1 MRKHVIVFG
10 APGSG
15 KGTQSKLIAEA
26 FNFHQMSTG
35 DLLRAEVAAKSQIGK
50 QCEAIIA
57 QGKFPDNSIIFK
69 LVESFI
75 EKVDSTSGILYDGFP
90 RTIDQAEFLLELLK
104 SKGEEVSH
112 IINVLVDKTE
122 LLKRIL
128 GRFTCLQCGAIYNEY
143 FKPTKV
149 ENICDN
155 CGASE
160 FNKRADD
167 SEETLKQ
174 RLTLYEDAT
183 APILDYFA
191 EQGFQTVVVDGM
203 QSVDDVFHQIKNIL

>member
-1 MRKHVIVFG
+1 MKKHVIVFG

-26 FNFHQMSTG
+26 YNFQQMSTG
-35 DLLRAEVAAKSQIGK
+35 DLLRAEVAKGSDIGK
-50 QCEAIIA
+50 ECESIIS

-69 LVESFI
+69 LVEGFI
-75 EKVDSTSGILYDGFP
+75 ESTSDKNGILYDGFP
-90 RTIDQAEFLLELLK
+90 RTVEQAEFLINFLQ
-104 SKGEEVSH
+104 SKGEKITHV
-112 IINVLVDKTE
+112 INVLVDNQE

-128 GRFTCLQCGAIYNEY
+128 GRFTCEACGAIYNEH

-149 ENICDN
+149 ENVCDN
-155 CGASE
+155 CGASK
-160 FNKRADD
+160 FKKRADD

-174 RLTLYEDAT
+174 RLKLHEDST
-183 APILDYFA
+183 APVLDYLA
-191 EQGFQTVVVDGM
+191 DKGFETVRVDGM